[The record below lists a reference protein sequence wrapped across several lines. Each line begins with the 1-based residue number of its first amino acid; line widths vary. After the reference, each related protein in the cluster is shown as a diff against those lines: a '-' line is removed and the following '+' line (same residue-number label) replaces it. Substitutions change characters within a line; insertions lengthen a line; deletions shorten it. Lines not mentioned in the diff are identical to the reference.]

1 MNPCNSTEKFDRRE
15 KGNMVTELATRQS
28 NPAAVLE
35 KVIVH
40 GDLEALTPAER
51 VQYYEAICDSMGLNA
66 LGRPFEYLK
75 LNNKLVL
82 YARKE
87 ATDQIR
93 EKRGVSIVITARE
106 RLDDL
111 YIVTARATMPDGRTD
126 ESTGVVTI
134 GGMKGDFL
142 ANACM
147 KAETKSKRR
156 VTLSICGLGFLDESE
171 VETIAG
177 AKRVIVA
184 DTGEIIDIPAITGAT
199 PIRQEPPAATD
210 GEIPTFA
217 NVGEFMTWASKTSG
231 IKQSRELLSFLGCT
245 TVLEVR
251 NRYPDLSA
259 AAQAIL
265 ANVPPD
271 RS

>member
-1 MNPCNSTEKFDRRE
+1 
-15 KGNMVTELATRQS
+15 MVTELATRQT

-35 KVIVH
+35 KVIVY
-40 GDLEALTPAER
+40 GDLEALTPPER
-51 VQYYEAICDSMGLNA
+51 VSYYQAICDSMGLNA

-93 EKRGVSIVITARE
+93 EKRNVSIVITARE

-134 GGMKGDFL
+134 GGLKGDFL

-156 VTLSICGLGFLDESE
+156 VTLSICGLGFLDETE
-171 VETIAG
+171 VDSIAG
-177 AKRVIVA
+177 ARRVVVDGA
-184 DTGEIIDIPAITGAT
+184 TGEIIDTT
-199 PIRQEPPAATD
+199 PAAPAPSDVMKRSQLLTLIGID
-210 GEIPTFA
+210 A
-217 NVGEFMTWASKTSG
+217 VQLLVGREQLDKDASKKDGVARYEDAS
-231 IKQSRELLSFLGCT
+231 IPY
-245 TVLEVR
+245 LEALQKRLADKVAA
-251 NRYPDLSA
+251 SAKA
-259 AAQAIL
+259 AAADNTTKGE
-265 ANVPPD
+265 A
-271 RS
+271 